1 MGNWIGVFMD
11 PKRKKILIRLAEEYG
26 TPLYVYFL
34 DTIKERIGNL
44 ISIIE
49 NYLGNY
55 LIAYACK
62 ACSLLYVCSHISK
75 IGLGA
80 EVVSDGELYI
90 ALKAGFDRDKI
101 IFDGVSKGDYE
112 IEYALSRKIYSINC
126 ESLKELEV
134 ISDVAKKLGVDADI
148 GLRIN
153 PKVSFHTHSYLE
165 TGTEYNKFGID
176 FEEVSKNLDLI
187 KKLEN
192 VNLRGFHFHLGS
204 NIYSAKPFIDA
215 INRISSLISL
225 AIDKGYEI
233 EYLDIGGGIPSIK
246 DKQALKDYLSPILE
260 ALNEKVLNLGDIK
273 IIFEP
278 GRYIVA
284 DSAVLL
290 TRVNYVK
297 RVGKNDWV
305 LVDAGMNDFI
315 RPALYNAI
323 HPIEYVS
330 CISSEER
337 IYSIGGPV
345 CESSDVFAKNIR
357 LPVIKRGDL
366 LAILEAGAYG
376 ISISSNYNS
385 RRRPAVVAVEGDKYK
400 LIRMREEF
408 RDLIDKEIV

>member
-1 MGNWIGVFMD
+1 MD
-11 PKRKKILIRLAEEYG
+11 PKRREILIRLAEEYG

-34 DTIKERIGNL
+34 DIIKERVVNL

-49 NYLGNY
+49 NYLRNY

-62 ACSLLYVCSHISK
+62 ACSLLYVCSYISK

-101 IFDGVSKGDYE
+101 IFDGVSKSDYE
-112 IEYALSRKIYSINC
+112 IEYALSQKIYSINC

-134 ISDVAKKLGVDADI
+134 ISDVAKKLGVYADI

-153 PKVSFHTHSYLE
+153 PKVSFHTHSYLK
-165 TGTEYNKFGID
+165 TGTGYNKFGID

-192 VNLRGFHFHLGS
+192 INLRGFHFHLGS

-323 HPIEYVS
+323 HPIECVS